1 MTTGPIYSHARAKL
15 RDPAAS
21 RTLPAVKGAFE
32 HQLFQVGSRF
42 DATPAPSSSDRSPAG
57 HGVGKGI
64 EPSGTRDSD
73 VASPENIEDVQRPSD
88 QHGGLGTSMQQNAGH
103 GDRISEHGMSPVA
116 EQPDHQAEAGRSSGA
131 STHSGGITPVVSVDE
146 SQTNDSAQAF
156 SQQSAGKGPL
166 PTMTLQ
172 ATQAASQFQVPT
184 ASLSASAVN
193 TATPPAT
200 DVLSLTQPLSSE
212 DQVNV
217 VRVVRG
223 IANAVNQNG
232 GSIML
237 RLQPPDLGFVRV
249 QLDIAAGTVHAT
261 FQSEQPVVRTLL
273 AQQMGQLRMALE
285 SHGLQ
290 VERLDV
296 QMMQSNDNSTNTE
309 PQSDDVAD
317 DGRSRGA
324 FEDETRQDDSLE
336 HQSQE
341 RNVQQGEDVSFEQE
355 LNAVA

>member
-1 MTTGPIYSHARAKL
+1 MTTGPIYSHARAGL

-21 RTLPAVKGAFE
+21 RTLPTVQGAFE

-42 DATPAPSSSDRSPAG
+42 DAKPASGGSDRSPAG
-57 HGVGKGI
+57 HGVVKGI
-64 EPSGTRDSD
+64 EPSGTRDRD
-73 VASPENIEDVQRPSD
+73 VAGPENIEYVQRLFD
-88 QHGGLGTSMQQNAGH
+88 QHGGLGPPMQQDVGH
-103 GDRISEHGMSPVA
+103 SDRLSGYGMSPVA
-116 EQPDHQAEAGRSSGA
+116 EKLDHQAEVGRSSA
-131 STHSGGITPVVSVDE
+131 TSTHSGGIESVVSVDE

-166 PTMTLQ
+166 AIVALQ
-172 ATQAASQFQVPT
+172 STQA
-184 ASLSASAVN
+184 ASAVN

-200 DVLSLTQPLSSE
+200 DVLSLTQPISSE

-223 IANAVNQNG
+223 IANAVSQNG

-237 RLQPPDLGFVRV
+237 RLQPPALGFVRV
-249 QLDIAAGTVHAT
+249 QLDIAAGTVRAM
-261 FQSEQPVVRTLL
+261 FQSEHPAVRTLL

-296 QMMQSNDNSTNTE
+296 QTMQSNGNSTNTE

-324 FEDETRQDDSLE
+324 LEDETQQDDSLE
-336 HQSQE
+336 QQSQE
-341 RNVQQGEDVSFEQE
+341 RNMQQGEDVSFEQE